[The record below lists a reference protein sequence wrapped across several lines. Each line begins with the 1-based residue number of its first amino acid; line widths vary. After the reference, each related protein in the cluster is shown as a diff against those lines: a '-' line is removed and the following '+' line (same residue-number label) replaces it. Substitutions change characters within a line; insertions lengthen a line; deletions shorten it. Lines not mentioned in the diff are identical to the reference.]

1 MVSQREVHFD
11 LPPPPRTKAST
22 VTRSLRF
29 TLAVATAAVAAL
41 ALSACSSGG
50 SSSGSDGT
58 VTDGKLTIATGE
70 PAYSPWIEDNKPE
83 SGKGFESAVAYA
95 VAKEMGYSKS
105 DVVWKRSTFDSA
117 IAPGPKDWD
126 LNVQQFSIDAKRK
139 KAVDMSSA
147 YYTTTQAVVTTSTSK
162 AVDDTS
168 IAALKKDAIGV
179 ATGST
184 SIASVKSVLGI
195 TPQVF
200 NSNDDAV
207 LALKSGQIDAIV
219 TDLPTA
225 FYMAAA
231 QLDDGTVS
239 AQFPSDGKGDQ
250 FGFVLPKGSELT
262 SKVDKALKSLTD
274 DGTLEDLQTKWLSS
288 ETNTPV
294 LK

>member
-1 MVSQREVHFD
+1 MT
-11 LPPPPRTKAST
+11 RTRRLS
-22 VTRSLRF
+22 
-29 TLAVATAAVAAL
+29 LAVATAAVAAL
-41 ALSACSSGG
+41 ALAACSAGGSGSGG
-50 SSSGSDGT
+50 DT
-58 VTDGKLTIATGE
+58 VTDGKLTIATGQ
-70 PAYSPWIEDNKPE
+70 PAYSPWVEDDEPQ

-95 VAKEMGYSKS
+95 VAKEMGYAKS

-139 KAVDMSSA
+139 KAVDMSTP
-147 YYTTTQAVVTTSTSK
+147 YYTTTQAVVTTKGSK
-162 AVDDTS
+162 AVDDTTV
-168 IAALKKDAIGV
+168 AALKGDTIGV
-179 ATGST
+179 AAGST
-184 SIASVKSVLGI
+184 SISSVKNVLGV

-225 FYMAAA
+225 FYMASA

-239 AQFPSDGKGDQ
+239 AQFPADGEGDQ
-250 FGFVLPKGSELT
+250 FGFVLPKGSALT
-262 SKVDKALKSLTD
+262 KEVDTALAALEE
-274 DGTLEDLQTKWLSS
+274 DGTLQDLQTKWLSS

>member
-1 MVSQREVHFD
+1 
-11 LPPPPRTKAST
+11 
-22 VTRSLRF
+22 VTRSLRR
-29 TLAVATAAVAAL
+29 TLALATAAVAAL
-41 ALSACSSGG
+41 ALTSCAAG
-50 SSSGSDGT
+50 SGSNEDGT
-58 VTDGKLTIATGE
+58 VTDGKLTVATGE

-95 VAKEMGYSKS
+95 VAKEMGYAKS

-126 LNVQQFSIDAKRK
+126 LNIQQFSIDAKRK

-147 YYTTTQAVVTTSTSK
+147 YYTTTQAVVTTKSSK
-162 AVDDTS
+162 AVDHTT
-168 IAALKKDAIGV
+168 IADLKKDAIGV

-250 FGFVLPKGSELT
+250 FGFVLPKDSELT
-262 SKVDKALKSLTD
+262 SKVDKALKTLDD
-274 DGTLEDLQTKWLSS
+274 DGTLQDLQTEWLSS
-288 ETNTPV
+288 ETGTPV
-294 LK
+294 LQ

>member
-1 MVSQREVHFD
+1 M
-11 LPPPPRTKAST
+11 
-22 VTRSLRF
+22 TRSLRL

-41 ALSACSSGG
+41 ALSACSG
-50 SSSGSDGT
+50 SSNSGSNPDGT

-70 PAYSPWIEDNKPE
+70 PAYSPWIDDNEPE

-95 VAKEMGYSKS
+95 VAKELGYSKS

-162 AVDDTS
+162 AADATTVD
-168 IAALKKDAIGV
+168 ALKQDTIGV

-184 SIASVKSVLGI
+184 SIASVKSVLGV

-262 SKVDKALKSLTD
+262 SKVDEALKALKD
-274 DGTLEDLQTKWLSS
+274 DGALDDLQTKWLSS

>member
-1 MVSQREVHFD
+1 M
-11 LPPPPRTKAST
+11 
-22 VTRSLRF
+22 TRSLRL

-41 ALSACSSGG
+41 ALTSCSAG
-50 SSSGSDGT
+50 SGSGSNDDGT

-95 VAKEMGYSKS
+95 VAKEMGYGKS

-168 IAALKKDAIGV
+168 IAALKQDAIGV

-262 SKVDKALKSLTD
+262 SKVDKALKTLED

>member
-1 MVSQREVHFD
+1 MT
-11 LPPPPRTKAST
+11 RTRRLS
-22 VTRSLRF
+22 
-29 TLAVATAAVAAL
+29 LAVATATVAAL
-41 ALSACSSGG
+41 ALAACSAGG
-50 SSSGSDGT
+50 SSAGSDGT
-58 VTDGKLTIATGE
+58 VTDGKLTIATGQ
-70 PAYSPWIEDNKPE
+70 PAYSPWVEDDDPQ

-95 VAKEMGYSKS
+95 VAKEMGYATG

-139 KAVDMSSA
+139 KAVDMSTP
-147 YYTTTQAVVTTSTSK
+147 YYTTTQAVVTTSGSK
-162 AVDDTS
+162 AAKDTTV
-168 IAALKKDAIGV
+168 AALKGDTIGV
-179 ATGST
+179 ASGST
-184 SIASVKSVLGI
+184 SISSVKDVLGV

-239 AQFPSDGKGDQ
+239 AQFPEDGSGDQ
-250 FGFVLPKGSELT
+250 FGFVLPKGSALT
-262 SKVDKALKSLTD
+262 SKVDKALEALES
-274 DGTLEDLQTKWLSS
+274 DGTLADLQTKWLSS

>member
-1 MVSQREVHFD
+1 M
-11 LPPPPRTKAST
+11 
-22 VTRSLRF
+22 TRSLRL

-41 ALSACSSGG
+41 ALTSCSAG
-50 SSSGSDGT
+50 SGSGSNDDGT

-95 VAKEMGYSKS
+95 VAKEMGYGKS

-168 IAALKKDAIGV
+168 IAALKQDAIGV

-250 FGFVLPKGSELT
+250 FGFVLPKSSELT
-262 SKVDKALKSLTD
+262 SKVDKALKTLED

>member
-1 MVSQREVHFD
+1 M
-11 LPPPPRTKAST
+11 
-22 VTRSLRF
+22 TRSLRL

-41 ALSACSSGG
+41 ALSACSAGG
-50 SSSGSDGT
+50 SGNADGT
-58 VTDGKLTIATGE
+58 VTDGKLTIATGQ
-70 PAYSPWIEDNKPE
+70 PAYSPWIEDNKPQ

-95 VAKEMGYSKS
+95 VAKEMGYAKS

-126 LNVQQFSIDAKRK
+126 LNIQQFSIDAKRK
-139 KAVDMSSA
+139 KAVDMSSP
-147 YYTTTQAVVTTSTSK
+147 YYTTTQAVVTTAKSK
-162 AVDDTS
+162 AVDHTT
-168 IAALKKDAIGV
+168 IAALKQDAIGV

-184 SIASVKSVLGI
+184 SIQSVKSVLGI

-225 FYMAAA
+225 FYMASA

-239 AQFPSDGKGDQ
+239 AQFPADGKGDQ
-250 FGFVLPKGSELT
+250 FGFVLPKDSELT
-262 SKVDKALKSLTD
+262 SKVDKALTTLDD
-274 DGTLEDLQTKWLSS
+274 DGTLADLQTKWLSS
-288 ETNTPV
+288 ETGTPV

>member
-1 MVSQREVHFD
+1 M
-11 LPPPPRTKAST
+11 
-22 VTRSLRF
+22 TRPLRR
-29 TLAVATAAVAAL
+29 TLAVAAAAVVAL
-41 ALSACSSGG
+41 ALASCSAGG
-50 SSSGSDGT
+50 SSNGDGT
-58 VTDGKLTIATGE
+58 VTDGKLTIATGQ
-70 PAYSPWIEDNKPE
+70 PAYSPWVEDNKPQ

-95 VAKEMGYSKS
+95 VAKEMGYAKA

-139 KAVDMSSA
+139 KAVDMSTA
-147 YYTTTQAVVTTSTSK
+147 YYTTTQAVVTTKQSK
-162 AVDDTS
+162 AADATTV
-168 IAALKKDAIGV
+168 AALKKDAIGV

-184 SIASVKSVLGI
+184 SIQSVKDVLGV

-225 FYMAAA
+225 FYMAGA

-239 AQFPSDGKGDQ
+239 AQFPADGTGDQ
-250 FGFVLPKGSELT
+250 FGFVLPKGSKLT
-262 SKVDKALKSLTD
+262 SKVDQALASLRK
-274 DGTLEDLQTKWLSS
+274 DGTLQDLQTKWLSS
-288 ETNTPV
+288 ETGTPV
-294 LK
+294 LQ

>member
-1 MVSQREVHFD
+1 M
-11 LPPPPRTKAST
+11 
-22 VTRSLRF
+22 TRSLRF
-29 TLAVATAAVAAL
+29 TLAVASAAVAAL
-41 ALSACSSGG
+41 ALSACSAGG
-50 SSSGSDGT
+50 SSSNADGT
-58 VTDGKLTIATGE
+58 VTDGKLTIATGD
-70 PAYSPWIEDNKPE
+70 PAYSPWIEDNDPE

-95 VAKEMGYSKS
+95 VAKEMGYSES

-139 KAVDMSSA
+139 KAVDMSTA
-147 YYTTTQAVVTTSTSK
+147 YYTTTQAVVTTSGSK
-162 AVDDTS
+162 AADDTT
-168 IAALKKDAIGV
+168 IAALKQDAIGV

-184 SIASVKSVLGI
+184 SIASVKDVLGV

-207 LALKSGQIDAIV
+207 LALTSGQIDAIV

-225 FYMAAA
+225 FYMASA
-231 QLDDGTVS
+231 QVDDGTVS
-239 AQFPSDGKGDQ
+239 AQFPDDGDGDQ

-262 SKVDKALKSLTD
+262 SKVDKALKTLDD
-274 DGTLEDLQTKWLSS
+274 DGTLQDLQTEWLSS
-288 ETNTPV
+288 ETGTPV

>member
-1 MVSQREVHFD
+1 M
-11 LPPPPRTKAST
+11 
-22 VTRSLRF
+22 TRSLRL
-29 TLAVATAAVAAL
+29 TLAVATAAVAVL
-41 ALSACSSGG
+41 ALSACSGS
-50 SSSGSDGT
+50 SSSGSNADGT

-70 PAYSPWIEDNKPE
+70 PAYSPWIDDNEPE

-95 VAKEMGYSKS
+95 VAKELGYSKS

-162 AVDDTS
+162 AADATTVD
-168 IAALKKDAIGV
+168 ALKQDAIGV

-184 SIASVKSVLGI
+184 SIASVKSVLGV

-250 FGFVLPKGSELT
+250 FGFVLPKGSALT
-262 SKVDKALKSLTD
+262 SKVDEALEELKD

>member
-1 MVSQREVHFD
+1 M
-11 LPPPPRTKAST
+11 
-22 VTRSLRF
+22 TRPLRF

-41 ALSACSSGG
+41 ALSACSAGG
-50 SSSGSDGT
+50 SSNADGT
-58 VTDGKLTIATGE
+58 VTDGKLTIATGD
-70 PAYSPWIEDNKPE
+70 PAYSPWVEDNKPQ

-95 VAKEMGYSKS
+95 VAKEMGYAKS

-147 YYTTTQAVVTTSTSK
+147 YYTTTQAVVTTEKSK
-162 AVDDTS
+162 AADDTT
-168 IAALKKDAIGV
+168 IAALKQDAIGV

-184 SIASVKSVLGI
+184 SIASVKDVLGV

-225 FYMAAA
+225 FYMSGA

-239 AQFPSDGKGDQ
+239 AQFPDDGKGDQ
-250 FGFVLPKGSELT
+250 FGFVLPKDSELT
-262 SKVDKALKSLTD
+262 SKVDKALKTLDD
-274 DGTLEDLQTKWLSS
+274 DGSLHKLQTKWLSS
-288 ETNTPV
+288 ETGTPV

>member
-1 MVSQREVHFD
+1 
-11 LPPPPRTKAST
+11 
-22 VTRSLRF
+22 VTRSLRL

-41 ALSACSSGG
+41 ALSSCAAGSGNA
-50 SSSGSDGT
+50 DGT
-58 VTDGKLTIATGE
+58 VTDGKLTIATGQ
-70 PAYSPWIEDNKPE
+70 PAYSPWVEDNKPQ

-95 VAKEMGYSKS
+95 VAKELGYAES

-126 LNVQQFSIDAKRK
+126 LNIQQFSIDAKRK
-139 KAVDMSSA
+139 KAVDMSTA
-147 YYTTTQAVVTTSTSK
+147 YYTTTQAVVTTTGSK
-162 AVDDTS
+162 AADATTVS
-168 IAALKKDAIGV
+168 ALKGDAIGV

-184 SIASVKSVLGI
+184 SIQSVKDVLGI

-207 LALKSGQIDAIV
+207 LALQSGQIDAIV

-225 FYMAAA
+225 FYMASA

-239 AQFPSDGKGDQ
+239 AQFPADGKGDQ

-262 SKVDKALKSLTD
+262 SKVDDALKSLED
-274 DGTLEDLQTKWLSS
+274 DGTLQDLQTKWLSS

>member
-1 MVSQREVHFD
+1 M
-11 LPPPPRTKAST
+11 
-22 VTRSLRF
+22 TRSLRF

-41 ALSACSSGG
+41 ALSACSAGG

-70 PAYSPWIEDNKPE
+70 PAYSPWIEDNKPQ

-239 AQFPSDGKGDQ
+239 AQFPADGSGDQ
-250 FGFVLPKGSELT
+250 FGFVLPKGSALT
-262 SKVDKALKSLTD
+262 SKVDKALKTLED

>member
-1 MVSQREVHFD
+1 MVSHREVHFD
-11 LPPPPRTKAST
+11 LPPPSSHEGPT
-22 VTRSLRF
+22 VTRSLRL
-29 TLAVATAAVAAL
+29 TLAVATAAVTAL
-41 ALSACSSGG
+41 ALTSCAAG
-50 SSSGSDGT
+50 SGSNDDGT

-95 VAKEMGYSKS
+95 VAKEMGYGKS

-168 IAALKKDAIGV
+168 IAALKQDAIGV

-262 SKVDKALKSLTD
+262 GKVDKALKTLED

>member
-1 MVSQREVHFD
+1 MVSHREVHFD
-11 LPPPPRTKAST
+11 LPPTPSHEGPT

-41 ALSACSSGG
+41 ALTSCAAG
-50 SSSGSDGT
+50 SGSNEDGT

-184 SIASVKSVLGI
+184 SIASVKSVLGV

>member
-1 MVSQREVHFD
+1 
-11 LPPPPRTKAST
+11 
-22 VTRSLRF
+22 
-29 TLAVATAAVAAL
+29 
-41 ALSACSSGG
+41 
-50 SSSGSDGT
+50 
-58 VTDGKLTIATGE
+58 
-70 PAYSPWIEDNKPE
+70 
-83 SGKGFESAVAYA
+83 
-95 VAKEMGYSKS
+95 MGYSKS

-250 FGFVLPKGSELT
+250 FGFVLPKDSELT
-262 SKVDKALKSLTD
+262 SKVDKALATLED

>member
-1 MVSQREVHFD
+1 MT
-11 LPPPPRTKAST
+11 RTRRLS
-22 VTRSLRF
+22 
-29 TLAVATAAVAAL
+29 LAVATAAVAAL
-41 ALSACSSGG
+41 ALAACSAGG
-50 SSSGSDGT
+50 SSAGSDGT
-58 VTDGKLTIATGE
+58 VTDGKLTIATGQ
-70 PAYSPWIEDNKPE
+70 PAYSPWVEDDDPQ

-95 VAKEMGYSKS
+95 VAKEMGYAKG

-139 KAVDMSSA
+139 KAVDMSTP
-147 YYTTTQAVVTTSTSK
+147 YYTTTQAVVTTSGSK
-162 AVDDTS
+162 AAEDTTV
-168 IAALKKDAIGV
+168 AALKGDTIGV
-179 ATGST
+179 ASGST
-184 SIASVKSVLGI
+184 SIGAVKDVLGV

-239 AQFPSDGKGDQ
+239 AQFPEDGSGDR
-250 FGFVLPKGSELT
+250 FGFVLPKGSALT
-262 SKVDKALKSLTD
+262 KKVDTALAALEQ
-274 DGTLEDLQTKWLSS
+274 DGTLADLQTQWLSS

>member
-1 MVSQREVHFD
+1 
-11 LPPPPRTKAST
+11 
-22 VTRSLRF
+22 VTRSLRL

-41 ALSACSSGG
+41 GLSACAAG
-50 SSSGSDGT
+50 SSSDGT
-58 VTDGKLTIATGE
+58 VTDGKLTIATGQ
-70 PAYSPWIEDNKPE
+70 PAYSPWIEDNKPQ

-139 KAVDMSSA
+139 KAVDMSTA
-147 YYTTTQAVVTTSTSK
+147 YYTTTQAVVTTEQSK
-162 AVDDTS
+162 AADHTT
-168 IAALKKDAIGV
+168 IAALKQDAIGV

-184 SIASVKSVLGI
+184 SIASVKSVLGV

-225 FYMAAA
+225 FYMASS
-231 QLDDGTVS
+231 QVDDGTVS
-239 AQFPSDGKGDQ
+239 AQFPADGKGDQ

-262 SKVDKALKSLTD
+262 SKVDKALAALRK
-274 DGTLEDLQTKWLSS
+274 DGTLEDIQTKWLSS
-288 ETNTPV
+288 ETGAPV

>member
-1 MVSQREVHFD
+1 MT
-11 LPPPPRTKAST
+11 RTRRLS
-22 VTRSLRF
+22 
-29 TLAVATAAVAAL
+29 LAVATATVAAL
-41 ALSACSSGG
+41 ALAACSAGG
-50 SSSGSDGT
+50 SSAGSDGT
-58 VTDGKLTIATGE
+58 VTDGKLTIATGQ
-70 PAYSPWIEDNKPE
+70 PAYSPWVEDDDPQ

-95 VAKEMGYSKS
+95 VAKEMGYAKG

-139 KAVDMSSA
+139 KAVDMSTP
-147 YYTTTQAVVTTSTSK
+147 YYTTTQAVVTTSGSK
-162 AVDDTS
+162 AAKDTTV
-168 IAALKKDAIGV
+168 AALKGDTIGV
-179 ATGST
+179 ASGST
-184 SIASVKSVLGI
+184 SISSVKDVLGV

-207 LALKSGQIDAIV
+207 LALQSGQIDAIV

-239 AQFPSDGKGDQ
+239 AQFPEDGSGDQ
-250 FGFVLPKGSELT
+250 FGFVLPKGSALT
-262 SKVDKALKSLTD
+262 SKVDKALEALES
-274 DGTLEDLQTKWLSS
+274 DGTLADLQTKWLSS

>member
-1 MVSQREVHFD
+1 MT
-11 LPPPPRTKAST
+11 RTRRLS
-22 VTRSLRF
+22 
-29 TLAVATAAVAAL
+29 LAVATAAVAAL
-41 ALSACSSGG
+41 ALAACSAGGSGSGG
-50 SSSGSDGT
+50 DT
-58 VTDGKLTIATGE
+58 VTDGKLTIATGQ
-70 PAYSPWIEDNKPE
+70 PAYSPWVEDDDPR

-95 VAKEMGYSKS
+95 VAKEMGYAKS

-139 KAVDMSSA
+139 KAVDMSTA
-147 YYTTTQAVVTTSTSK
+147 YYTTTQAVVTTKGSK
-162 AVDDTS
+162 AVDDTTIS
-168 IAALKKDAIGV
+168 ALAKDTIGV
-179 ATGST
+179 ASGST
-184 SIASVKSVLGI
+184 SITAVKDVLGV

-225 FYMAAA
+225 FYMSAA

-239 AQFPSDGKGDQ
+239 AQFPADGEGDQ
-250 FGFVLPKGSELT
+250 FGFVLPKGSALT
-262 SKVDKALKSLTD
+262 SKVDTALAALEQ
-274 DGTLEDLQTKWLSS
+274 DGTLQDLQTKWLSS

>member
-1 MVSQREVHFD
+1 MT
-11 LPPPPRTKAST
+11 RTRRLS
-22 VTRSLRF
+22 
-29 TLAVATAAVAAL
+29 LAVATATVAAL
-41 ALSACSSGG
+41 ALAACSAGG
-50 SSSGSDGT
+50 SIAGSDGT
-58 VTDGKLTIATGE
+58 VTDGKLTIATGQ
-70 PAYSPWIEDNKPE
+70 PAYSPWVEDDDPQ

-95 VAKEMGYSKS
+95 VAKEMGYAKG

-139 KAVDMSSA
+139 KAVDMSTP
-147 YYTTTQAVVTTSTSK
+147 YYTTTQAVVTTSGSK
-162 AVDDTS
+162 AAKDTTV
-168 IAALKKDAIGV
+168 AALKGDTIGV
-179 ATGST
+179 ASGST
-184 SIASVKSVLGI
+184 SISSVKDVLGV

-239 AQFPSDGKGDQ
+239 AQFPEDGSGDQ
-250 FGFVLPKGSELT
+250 FGFVLPKGSALT
-262 SKVDKALKSLTD
+262 SKVDKALEALES
-274 DGTLEDLQTKWLSS
+274 DGTLADLQTKWLSS

>member
-1 MVSQREVHFD
+1 
-11 LPPPPRTKAST
+11 

-41 ALSACSSGG
+41 ALSACGAG
-50 SSSGSDGT
+50 SSNAAGT
-58 VTDGKLTIATGE
+58 VTDGKLTIATGQ
-70 PAYSPWIEDNKPE
+70 PAYSPWVEDNKPQ

-95 VAKEMGYSKS
+95 VAKEMGYAKS

-139 KAVDMSSA
+139 KAVDMSTP
-147 YYTTTQAVVTTSTSK
+147 YYTTTQAVVTTKTSK
-162 AVDDTS
+162 AVDHTT

-184 SIASVKSVLGI
+184 SIQSVKDVLGI

-225 FYMAAA
+225 FYMSGA

-239 AQFPSDGKGDQ
+239 AQFPADGKGDQ
-250 FGFVLPKGSELT
+250 FGFVLPKDSELT
-262 SKVDKALKSLTD
+262 SKVDKALKTLDD
-274 DGTLEDLQTKWLSS
+274 DGTLTALQTKWLSS
-288 ETNTPV
+288 ETGTPV